1 MDLKFTED
9 QQLIQNAARAFLE
22 KECPATHVRAM
33 ETDEKG
39 YSPEQWK
46 SMAELGWMGLAFPEA
61 LGGAGSG
68 FLELCVLIEEH
79 GRFRMPGPFFS
90 TVVLCGMA
98 INGFGS
104 DEQKREFVPAIASGD
119 RILAYAESE
128 ANASWD
134 ASGIEMTAR
143 VEGAHYILD
152 GTKRF
157 VSYAPAAHGFLVVA
171 RTGSK
176 GERGIALFLVDAQS
190 PGIAREPLQTIATDH
205 QYDLTFQGVRVPKSR
220 LLDKAGKGWRIV
232 EAIRQWGTAAKCAEM
247 VGGAERVLEMT
258 LEYAKVREQFSRPI
272 GSFQAIQH
280 HCANMAV
287 DVLGSRFLAYEA
299 IWRLSEGL
307 EAAAEV
313 SMAKAWVSD
322 AYQRVCNLAHQ
333 VHGAIGFT
341 REHDLQLYS
350 RSAKAAEL
358 SFGDADYHREKL
370 AQRIL
375 GPGRTKA
382 TP

>member
-1 MDLKFTED
+1 MNLNLTED
-9 QQLIQNAARAFLE
+9 QQLIRNAARAFLE
-22 KECPATHVRAM
+22 KQCSSAYVRAM

-39 YSPEQWK
+39 YAPDRWK
-46 SMAELGWMGLAFPEA
+46 SMAGLGWMGLAFPEE
-61 LGGAGSG
+61 LGGVGSG

-79 GRFRMPGPFFS
+79 GRFRLPGPFFS
-90 TVVLCGMA
+90 TVVVCGMA
-98 INGFGS
+98 IASFGTAK
-104 DEQKREFVPAIASGD
+104 QKAELVPAIASGD

-128 ANASWD
+128 ANATWE
-134 ASGIEMTAR
+134 ASGIEMTAIA
-143 VEGAHYILD
+143 EGTHYTLV

-157 VSYAPAAHGFLVVA
+157 VSYAAAADTLLVAA
-171 RTGSK
+171 RTGGK
-176 GERGIALFLVDAQS
+176 GEKGVTLFLVDSAS
-190 PGIAREPLQTIATDH
+190 HGIACESLQTIASDH
-205 QYDLTFQGVRVPKSR
+205 QYQVTFQGVHVPKSR
-220 LLDKAGKGWRIV
+220 VLGKTGKGWPIV
-232 EAIRQWGTAAKCAEM
+232 EAIRQWGAAAKCAEM

-258 LEYAKVREQFSRPI
+258 LDYAKVREQFGKPI

-287 DVLGSRFLAYEA
+287 DVLSARFIAYEA

-307 EAAAEV
+307 DAAAEV

-322 AYQRVCNLAHQ
+322 AYQRVCALGHQ

-358 SFGDADYHREKL
+358 SFGDGDYHRERVAHWL
-370 AQRIL
+370 AL
-375 GPGRTKA
+375 
-382 TP
+382 

>member
-1 MDLKFTED
+1 MNLNLTED
-9 QQLIQNAARAFLE
+9 QQLIRNAARAFLE
-22 KECPATHVRAM
+22 KQCPSAYVRAM

-39 YSPEQWK
+39 YAPEQWK
-46 SMAELGWMGLAFPEA
+46 SMAELGWMGLPFPEE
-61 LGGAGSG
+61 LGGVGSG

-79 GRFRMPGPFFS
+79 GRVGLPGPFFS

-98 INGFGS
+98 VARFGS
-104 DEQKREFVPAIASGD
+104 AKQKSEFVPAIASGE

-128 ANASWD
+128 ANATWD
-134 ASGIEMTAR
+134 AAGIEMAASA
-143 VEGAHYILD
+143 EGDGYVLK
-152 GTKRF
+152 GTKHL
-157 VSYAPAAHGFLVVA
+157 VSYAAAADTLLVVA
-171 RTGSK
+171 RTGSRGEK
-176 GERGIALFLVDAQS
+176 GITVFLVDAAS
-190 PGIAREPLQTIATDH
+190 PGIVCEPLQTIASDH
-205 QYDLTFQGVRVPKSR
+205 QYQVMFRGVHVPKSR
-220 LLDKAGKGWRIV
+220 VLGKAGKGWPIV
-232 EAIRQWGTAAKCAEM
+232 EAIRQWGAAAKCAEM

-258 LEYAKVREQFSRPI
+258 LEYAKVREQFGKPI

-287 DVLGSRFLAYEA
+287 DVLGARFIAYEA

-313 SMAKAWVSD
+313 SMAKAWTSD
-322 AYQRVCNLAHQ
+322 AYQRVCSLGHQ

-358 SFGDADYHREKL
+358 SFGDGDYHREKVAEWL
-370 AQRIL
+370 AL
-375 GPGRTKA
+375 
-382 TP
+382 

>member
-1 MDLKFTED
+1 MDLNLTED
-9 QQLIQNAARAFLE
+9 QQLIRDAARAFLE
-22 KECPATHVRAM
+22 EQCPPAHVRAM
-33 ETDEKG
+33 ETDERG
-39 YSPEQWK
+39 YSPERWK
-46 SMAELGWMGLAFPEA
+46 GMAELGWMGIAYPEA
-61 LGGAGSG
+61 LGGVGSG
-68 FLELCVLIEEH
+68 FLELCLLIEEH

-98 INGFGS
+98 IARFGS
-104 DEQKREFVPAIASGD
+104 MKQKQELVPAIASGD

-134 ASGIEMTAR
+134 APGIEMTAR
-143 VEGAHYILD
+143 AEGPDYILT

-157 VSYAPAAHGFLVVA
+157 ISYANAADTLLVVA
-171 RTGSK
+171 RTGGK
-176 GERGIALFLVDAQS
+176 GEKGITLFLVDTGSA
-190 PGIAREPLQTIATDH
+190 GIDRQPLQTIAADH
-205 QYDLTFQGVRVPKSR
+205 QYDVTFRDVRVPKIR
-220 LLDKAGKGWRIV
+220 VLGKPGKGWSVV
-232 EAIRQWGTAAKCAEM
+232 EAIRQWGAAARCAEM

-258 LEYAKVREQFSRPI
+258 LEYARVRTQFGKPI
-272 GSFQAIQH
+272 GSFQAVQH

-287 DVLGSRFLAYEA
+287 DVLGARFIAYEA

-358 SFGDADYHREKL
+358 SFGDADYHREQV
-370 AQRIL
+370 ARCVL
-375 GPGRTKA
+375 GDSR
-382 TP
+382 